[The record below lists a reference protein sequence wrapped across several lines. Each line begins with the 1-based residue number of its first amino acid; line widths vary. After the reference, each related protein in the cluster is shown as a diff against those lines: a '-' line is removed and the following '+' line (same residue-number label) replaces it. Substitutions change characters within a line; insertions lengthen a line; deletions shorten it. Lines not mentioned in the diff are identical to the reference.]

1 MIMKSKI
8 GYRAWYYFRMGWST
22 YFAFVFA
29 AINTLVVTY
38 YLAIEN
44 IPELQNIFPSFF
56 SYFGIATLVGIPLL
70 VVIGYIHFKKI
81 PAYSSELDV
90 GVYSNP
96 WLFKVMPGYN
106 LKVVFP
112 MYRILTLMLLKLS
125 NDEKL
130 TNDEISEIK
139 KILHDLE
146 HLSNGGYIDKPKGMS

>member
-1 MIMKSKI
+1 MRAKI
-8 GYRAWYYFRMGWST
+8 GYRAWYYFRMGWAT

-44 IPELQNIFPSFF
+44 IPELQIIFPSFF
-56 SYFGIATLVGIPLL
+56 SYLGITTLIGIPLL
-70 VVIGYIHFKKI
+70 VLIGYIHFKKI

-130 TNDEISEIK
+130 NDDEISEIK
-139 KILHDLE
+139 HLLKDLD
-146 HLSNGGYIDKPKGMS
+146 HLIKGGYIDKPKGMS